1 MSNLKSSKT
10 IGLNPL
16 EQYLSA
22 TKEIVRT
29 EEQEIILSPIQEEAL
44 NIKTAIP
51 AKKTEAKLN
60 PSISKSSKERI
71 TLHISSEL
79 LEKMKNAVYYE
90 PGLTLAGLAE
100 EALAI
105 ALEKL
110 EKKRG
115 ESYPERKIVKLRPG
129 RPLK

>member
-22 TKEIVRT
+22 TKEVVKS
-29 EEQEIILSPIQEEAL
+29 EEQEMILSPIQQEAL
-44 NIKTAIP
+44 NIKTVILP
-51 AKKTEAKLN
+51 KRTEAKLN
-60 PSISKSSKERI
+60 HPISKLSKERI
-71 TLHISSEL
+71 TLHISTEL
-79 LEKMKNAVYYE
+79 LENMKNAVYYE

-100 EALAI
+100 EALAV

-115 ESYPERKIVKLRPG
+115 EPYPARKIVKLRPG

>member
-22 TKEIVRT
+22 TKEVVKS
-29 EEQEIILSPIQEEAL
+29 EEQEIILPPIQEETL
-44 NIKTAIP
+44 NIKAAIP
-51 AKKTEAKLN
+51 AKKTEAKFN
-60 PSISKSSKERI
+60 HSVSKSSKERI
-71 TLHISSEL
+71 TLHISTDL

-90 PGLTLAGLAE
+90 PGLTLAGFAE
-100 EALAI
+100 EALAV

-115 ESYPERKIVKLRPG
+115 EPYPERKIVKLRPG